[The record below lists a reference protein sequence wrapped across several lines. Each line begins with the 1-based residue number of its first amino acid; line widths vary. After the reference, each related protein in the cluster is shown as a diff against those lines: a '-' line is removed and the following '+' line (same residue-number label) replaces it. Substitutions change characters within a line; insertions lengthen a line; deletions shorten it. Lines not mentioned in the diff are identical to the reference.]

1 MKQIFLQDTINYMFS
16 LDQKKAQEM
25 FESMGMEPEVKTI
38 QSKEGNE
45 LRYYVYNIKDEE
57 ANL

>member
-1 MKQIFLQDTINYMFS
+1 MFS

-38 QSKEGNE
+38 QSKEGSE
-45 LRYYVYNIKDEE
+45 LRYYVYNIEDEE